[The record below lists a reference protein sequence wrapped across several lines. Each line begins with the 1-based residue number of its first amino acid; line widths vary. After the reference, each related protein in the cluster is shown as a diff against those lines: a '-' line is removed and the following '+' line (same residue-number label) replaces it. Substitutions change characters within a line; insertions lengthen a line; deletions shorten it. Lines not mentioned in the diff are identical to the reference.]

1 MKATVT
7 QLISGEGYTD
17 KQRRVQ
23 LRFADATCGFNE
35 VRVPVASLGV
45 DGVALDDV
53 LEVRMVRIGDV
64 GDFQAKPPL
73 NSKSDQAFV
82 PTKAKP
88 VVEGKW

>member
-17 KQRRVQ
+17 KQLRVQ

-35 VRVPVASLGV
+35 VRVPVVSLGV

-53 LEVRMVRIGDV
+53 LEIRISRHGEETLPSTIEQSLQ
-64 GDFQAKPPL
+64 GEM
-73 NSKSDQAFV
+73 SKRVA
-82 PTKAKP
+82 
-88 VVEGKW
+88 EGK